1 MPSRWV
7 TVIVFALIAAGAFVF
22 FSTGAD
28 SSADEI
34 IGAAEANEA
43 LAESAPQQQVVATW
57 AIRDA
62 EVTQVRQDG
71 IRNGLLGVCA
81 AMLASIAVSIA
92 WRERREQ
99 TETGVQPESSVGVSS
114 SND

>member
-1 MPSRWV
+1 MGDSHRV
-7 TVIVFALIAAGAFVF
+7 ALIAAGVFVF

-28 SSADEI
+28 STADEI
-34 IGAAEANEA
+34 VGAAESNEA

-62 EVTQVRQDG
+62 EVTQVRQNG

-81 AMLASIAVSIA
+81 AMLTSIAVSLA

-99 TETGVQPESSVGVSS
+99 AEPGFQAESSLASPS
-114 SND
+114 PDN